1 MYCKLSYKVLNHT
14 KDLYLIETF
23 CIVNNVINFWKT
35 SLNKKSNFKQN
46 YEERK
51 RFNKVVDFTLSNKE
65 FTALGH
71 TRLFT
76 STSGEIKKIKNRY
89 DVNILVLIQY
99 RDTFDDVGNIFTSGS
114 QKNPRKEL
122 DGGNPFGME
131 TRIKTIRIRKTMK
144 SLDEIK
150 KEVEDN

>member
-1 MYCKLSYKVLNHT
+1 MFLLN
-14 KDLYLIETF
+14 LIETF

-46 YEERK
+46 YEKRK
-51 RFNKVVDFTLSNKE
+51 RFKKIVDFTLSNKE

-71 TRLFT
+71 TQLFT
-76 STSGEIKKIKNRY
+76 STSGEIKKIKNGY

-99 RDTFDDVGNIFTSGS
+99 RDTFDDVGNIFASGS
-114 QKNPRKEL
+114 QKNSRKEL
-122 DGGNPFGME
+122 AGGKPFGME

-150 KEVEDN
+150 KEVEDNLKKKKNR